1 MTLNSLRTFDVT
13 ITAISILS
21 VVASSLWA
29 SFDSSQL
36 RKEGATSADLGGD
49 PISVFLG
56 CLLVWIVVFPLYL
69 AKRSAFLRSRNLR

>member
-1 MTLNSLRTFDVT
+1 MTLEAIRTVDVT
-13 ITAISILS
+13 TTVIFILS
-21 VVASSLWA
+21 IVMSSLWA